1 MDTNVKT
8 KTLKQRIERRIQRSK
23 REVFLRSDF
32 ENMGRGYD
40 QVGRVLRQL
49 SNEGKIIKIGHGL
62 YAKAT
67 IGPISKRPVPRKG
80 IKFVATE
87 ALRRLNVV
95 TVPSSYE
102 QAYNQQQTTQVPT
115 GRVIGVVKSR
125 ISRKIGYGGKT
136 VTFERVN

>member
-8 KTLKQRIERRIQRSK
+8 RTLKQRIESRIQHSN

-32 ENMGRGYD
+32 KNMGRGYD

-49 SNEGKIIKIGHGL
+49 SNEGKIIKIGYGL

-102 QAYNQQQTTQVPT
+102 QAYNNQQTTQVPT

-125 ISRKIGYGGKT
+125 ISRKIGYDGKT